1 MDEPSR
7 IERLVGE
14 IIGLR
19 LLVAALVEKQGG
31 ADSLRDGL
39 MSAVD
44 AYEVRSDTPE
54 GAQRIKACATNMLS
68 NFPNPT
74 DEKIT

>member
-14 IIGLR
+14 IVGLR
-19 LLVAALVEKQGG
+19 LLVAALAEKQGG
-31 ADSLRDGL
+31 IDTLREGL
-39 MSAVD
+39 MHSIAQ
-44 AYEVRSDTPE
+44 YEPRSDTAE
-54 GAQRIKACATNMLS
+54 GAQRIKACGENMLR
-68 NFPNPT
+68 NFPSPM